1 MIEVGTFFVNWILS
15 KLVLSLISKV
25 IFAETRCCHPR
36 VAEPSLA
43 KTWQGRLPGPKL
55 QICDKGGK
63 CCLTSVR
70 PPMRLWLLSYRW
82 LACTAL
88 ACEISDPR
96 EGAAKFDRAR
106 EDFSNFEQLST
117 ASRKCRS
124 ILIPLQQNR
133 GWDIW

>member
-1 MIEVGTFFVNWILS
+1 
-15 KLVLSLISKV
+15 
-25 IFAETRCCHPR
+25 
-36 VAEPSLA
+36 
-43 KTWQGRLPGPKL
+43 
-55 QICDKGGK
+55 
-63 CCLTSVR
+63 
-70 PPMRLWLLSYRW
+70 MRLWLLSYRW

-96 EGAAKFDRAR
+96 EEREEAAKFDRAR
-106 EDFSNFEQLST
+106 EDFSNFELLST